1 MNEKDPNMT
10 IPQHDL
16 TKQWN
21 CYMFFPRGHEIHFS
35 AMKYSLFLL
44 PKLECFIITDTC
56 IFLFFASRAS
66 LVLRWVQQSS
76 GTCFNRWV
84 TCIWMQL
91 RLHNNLMFWS
101 VWTSWWRPWDL
112 GWWHQGIQFFFL
124 FLDCEFTLSTY
135 SYRVIRQICYEKRKR
150 KLPCDGLFSRFPF
163 HFIFNYFSFSIPL
176 YLLFLVLAFLDK
188 GKEIFTN
195 LFSATA
201 ERLFQTLLSLRFI
214 YLVFI
219 RRSTLPL
226 GFKVPMN
233 AETPQKLKIKSRYLP
248 KACFDPITLVG
259 NSAFCNY
266 GKLFECKEAR
276 PFWFTELIFNQ
287 YEKAT
292 SSFI

>member
-1 MNEKDPNMT
+1 MMT
-10 IPQHDL
+10 
-16 TKQWN
+16 
-21 CYMFFPRGHEIHFS
+21 
-35 AMKYSLFLL
+35 
-44 PKLECFIITDTC
+44 
-56 IFLFFASRAS
+56 SRN
-66 LVLRWVQQSS
+66 
-76 GTCFNRWV
+76 T
-84 TCIWMQL
+84 I
-91 RLHNNLMFWS
+91 
-101 VWTSWWRPWDL
+101 
-112 GWWHQGIQFFFL
+112 FFL

-135 SYRVIRQICYEKRKR
+135 SFRVIRQIFYEKRKR

-176 YLLFLVLAFLDK
+176 YFLLFLVLAFLDK

-201 ERLFQTLLSLRFI
+201 ERLFQTLLSLRFT

-219 RRSTLPL
+219 RRCLQ

-233 AETPQKLKIKSRYLP
+233 AETPQKLRLNHRYLP

-259 NSAFCNY
+259 NSAFCNF

-276 PFWFTELIFNQ
+276 PFWFTELVFNQ

>member
-1 MNEKDPNMT
+1 MT

-21 CYMFFPRGHEIHFS
+21 CYMFFHRGHETHFS

-44 PKLECFIITDTC
+44 PKLECFIITDNC
-56 IFLFFASRAS
+56 IFLFFASRVS

-91 RLHNNLMFWS
+91 RLHNNLILISMDFLMETLRS
-101 VWTSWWRPWDL
+101 RMMTSRNT
-112 GWWHQGIQFFFL
+112 FFFL

-135 SYRVIRQICYEKRKR
+135 SFRVIRQIFYEKRKR

-163 HFIFNYFSFSIPL
+163 HFIFNYFSFSIPF
-176 YLLFLVLAFLDK
+176 YFLLFLVLAFLDK
-188 GKEIFTN
+188 GKERFTN

-201 ERLFQTLLSLRFI
+201 ERSFQTLLSLRFI

-219 RRSTLPL
+219 QRCL
-226 GFKVPMN
+226 
-233 AETPQKLKIKSRYLP
+233 
-248 KACFDPITLVG
+248 
-259 NSAFCNY
+259 
-266 GKLFECKEAR
+266 
-276 PFWFTELIFNQ
+276 
-287 YEKAT
+287 
-292 SSFI
+292 